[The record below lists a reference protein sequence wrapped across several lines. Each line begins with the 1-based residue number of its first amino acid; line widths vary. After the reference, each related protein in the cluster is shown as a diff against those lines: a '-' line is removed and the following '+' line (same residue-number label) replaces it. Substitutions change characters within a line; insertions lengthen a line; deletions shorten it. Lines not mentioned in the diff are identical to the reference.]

1 MNHACVLIIN
11 APHIKCSS
19 VHSLIFLDRDC
30 SAQMASGVN
39 PSWSSVLWW
48 SRVRVLRC
56 IQSPASVWLPPWAG
70 CPVTLKTTSSAR
82 GSSICNASITGA
94 TSVADLK
101 MVFLFHCACQFKYA
115 FWTQCLRAAATYFA
129 GIWVSLRKQAPCVQ
143 TGANILCILFFV
155 VNLFIFLGSSSEFT
169 SGRL

>member
-1 MNHACVLIIN
+1 MFIS
-11 APHIKCSS
+11 P
-19 VHSLIFLDRDC
+19 FL
-30 SAQMASGVN
+30 N
-39 PSWSSVLWW
+39 ISWSGLFSADGFWCKPLMELCAVM
-48 SRVRVLRC
+48 VRVLRC